1 MLIKP
6 IILLAN
12 GKEPPLLRPLQL
24 AMGWVESQEALS
36 SDKLKRQGMWNIL
49 SAAPNNSARLGFCKG
64 QIDLVW
70 EHCKIFATSKD
81 YIIDQT

>member
-1 MLIKP
+1 
-6 IILLAN
+6 
-12 GKEPPLLRPLQL
+12 
-24 AMGWVESQEALS
+24 
-36 SDKLKRQGMWNIL
+36 MWNIL